1 MTSDQPWWLT
11 WPVAEVAA
19 AILPVFSHPQFSP
32 SKSELYVRD
41 DIVAWCKTGR
51 FTERKFGIH
60 LWADPYADP
69 DYRAINEAIQV
80 LEQTRL
86 MVRSHKSSEGASSLG
101 LTRLGMHALQTN
113 TVRQHLGFADSP
125 PPVSN

>member
-19 AILPVFSHPQFSP
+19 AILPLFSHPQLSP
-32 SKSELYVRD
+32 GKSELYVRD
-41 DIVAWCKTGR
+41 DIVAWCKTGQ
-51 FTERKFGIH
+51 FTERQVGFH
-60 LWADPYADP
+60 RWADPYADP

-86 MVRSHKSSEGASSLG
+86 IVRSSRTSGFYVG
-101 LTRLGMHALQTN
+101 LTRLGMHALQTS
-113 TVRQHLGFADSP
+113 TVRQHLGLADSP
-125 PPVSN
+125 PPVSH